1 MIKRISPHYWQS
13 EDYPSLAVGQY
24 PLCLAWALTI
34 HKIQGATLSM
44 AEIDIGRSIFEYG
57 QTYVALSR
65 IQSLDG
71 LYLSAFEPTKIKAN
85 PTVRNFYATIQEI
98 EYKEE
103 PENTETTNVFE
114 ETLKNLEY
122 KDTNIKTVKI

>member
-1 MIKRISPHYWQS
+1 
-13 EDYPSLAVGQY
+13 
-24 PLCLAWALTI
+24 
-34 HKIQGATLSM
+34 M

-65 IQSLDG
+65 IQSLEG

-85 PTVRNFYATIQEI
+85 PTVRQFYATIKEI
-98 EYKEE
+98 EYKDELKN
-103 PENTETTNVFE
+103 PETTNVFE

-122 KDTNIKTVKI
+122 KDPNIKTVKI